1 MNTGGDNMKRL
12 MVLVLLLGLTQFSLG
27 QGVAVAAKVVSPEL
41 FNLMKQAD
49 SAHEVKDYD
58 LTMELLQKALE
69 LDKMND
75 EILWKI
81 SRGYFDFA
89 DRKPNDIEYKKPF
102 LYKGREF
109 ADRALSIND
118 KSAGA
123 HKWYAIHHGQVGEA
137 EGTEQKIKNSYG
149 MRDHTLLAIQYDPD
163 DDGNYHVMGRWHYAL
178 ADLSWFER
186 KIAGMI
192 YAKPPD
198 ASFEEAL
205 EFFKKANSIDPAD
218 IRNMLYIGYCHDK
231 LGDEDMAAE
240 WLKKAVNANA
250 ETDSD
255 KALQAEAKE
264 ALDDL

>member
-1 MNTGGDNMKRL
+1 MNTGGYKMKKVL
-12 MVLVLLLGLTQFSLG
+12 MLVLALGIAQLCLG
-27 QGVAVAAKVVSPEL
+27 QGIGVAAKVIPPEL
-41 FNLMKQAD
+41 LNLMQQAD
-49 SAHEVKDYD
+49 SAHEAKDYD
-58 LTMELLQKALE
+58 LTMELLQQALE

-89 DRKPNDIEYKKPF
+89 DRKPNDLEYKKPF

-109 ADRALSIND
+109 ADRALAIND
-118 KSAGA
+118 KSAGG

-149 MRDHTLLAIQYDPD
+149 MRDHTMLAIKYDPED
-163 DDGNYHVMGRWHYAL
+163 DANYHVMGRWHYAL

-192 YAKPPD
+192 YAKPPE

-205 EFFKKANSIDPAD
+205 EFFKKAHSLDSKD
-218 IRNMLYIGYCHDK
+218 IRNMLYIGYCHDQ
-231 LGDEDMAAE
+231 LGNEEMAADWFE
-240 WLKKAVNANA
+240 KALDAEA

-255 KALQAEAKE
+255 RALQAEAKE
-264 ALDDL
+264 ALADL

>member
-1 MNTGGDNMKRL
+1 MKRL
-12 MVLVLLLGLTQFSLG
+12 MVLVLVLGVVNLGFG
-27 QGVAVAAKVVSPEL
+27 QGVSVAAKVVPAEL
-41 FNLMKQAD
+41 FNLMQEAD
-49 SAHEVKDYD
+49 SAHEAKDYD

-89 DRKPNDIEYKKPF
+89 DRKPNDMEYKKPF

-109 ADRALSIND
+109 ADRALALNEE
-118 KSAGA
+118 SAGA
-123 HKWYAIHHGQVGEA
+123 HKWYAIHHGQIGEA

-149 MRDHTLLAIQYDPD
+149 MRDHTLLAIKYDPSD
-163 DDGNYHVMGRWHYAL
+163 DANYHVMGRWHYAL

-192 YAKPPD
+192 YAKPPE

-205 EFFKKANSIDPAD
+205 EFFKKANSLDPKD
-218 IRNMLYIGYCHDK
+218 IRNMLYIGYCYDQ
-231 LGDEDMAAE
+231 LGNEDNASK
-240 WLKKAVNANA
+240 WLKKAISAKA

-255 KALQAEAKE
+255 RALQAEAKE

>member
-1 MNTGGDNMKRL
+1 MNTGGSEMKRL
-12 MVLVLLLGLTQFSLG
+12 MVLILLLGITQFSFG
-27 QGVAVAAKVVSPEL
+27 QGVAVAAKVVSAEMFEL
-41 FNLMKQAD
+41 IVAAD
-49 SAHEVKDYD
+49 SAHEAKDYD

-69 LDKMND
+69 HDKMND

-89 DRKPNDIEYKKPF
+89 DRKPNDLEYKKPF

-109 ADRALSIND
+109 ADRALAIND
-118 KSAGA
+118 QSAGG
-123 HKWYAIHHGQVGEA
+123 HKWYAIHHGQIGEA

-149 MRDHTLLAIQYDPD
+149 MRDHTLLAIKYDPD

-205 EFFKKANSIDPAD
+205 EFFKKANALDRED
-218 IRNMLYIGYCHDK
+218 IRNKLYIGYCYDK
-231 LGDEDMAAE
+231 LGDEDKAAE
-240 WLKKAVNANA
+240 WFKQAINSKA

-255 KALQAEAKE
+255 MSLQAEAKE